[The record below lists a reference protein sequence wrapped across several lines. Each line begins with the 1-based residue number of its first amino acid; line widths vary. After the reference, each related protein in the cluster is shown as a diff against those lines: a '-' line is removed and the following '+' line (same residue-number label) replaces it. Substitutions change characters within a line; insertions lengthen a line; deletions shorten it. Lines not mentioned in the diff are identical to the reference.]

1 MGTDGG
7 EVQRPDAS
15 PFASDGVV
23 QRLGR
28 VPRAGGQEM
37 RDVLD
42 VQTAGARLGGRDL
55 EAMEVLQV
63 ESVSSKQLRPLE
75 GRLDGR
81 PEFLDGL
88 DCREE

>member
-1 MGTDGG
+1 MIADR
-7 EVQRPDAS
+7 EKVQSPDS
-15 PFASDGVV
+15 TPLASDGEV

-37 RDVLD
+37 MDVLD

-55 EAMEVLQV
+55 ETMEVLQM

-88 DCREE
+88 DGGEE